1 MNRATVGNTSL
12 IALAVL
18 GTVFAQP
25 ACGIDLEEGVSG
37 SAMDKVQ
44 KHAERHESES
54 ENGHAP
60 ALPCL
65 SPLHAI
71 AGFERVSRR
80 EHFPKGAIL
89 LAEGHTAR
97 GVYVLCA
104 GRVKLSIT
112 SAEGKTS
119 IVRIARPG
127 DLLGI
132 HATLAGH
139 PYEATAETL
148 APCQVDFIPR
158 QDLLVLLDRQKSSG
172 LDLALAISKE
182 FTEFVEHTRVLL
194 LSVSAAEKLARL
206 LLRMEDQFGEHTTT
220 GIRFQTLLTQEEIAQ
235 MIGTSRE
242 TVTRVL
248 SEFRRKRIL
257 SFADNAIFV
266 SSRKD
271 LESVAAVRN

>member
-1 MNRATVGNTSL
+1 MLNIREH
-12 IALAVL
+12 I
-18 GTVFAQP
+18 
-25 ACGIDLEEGVSG
+25 
-37 SAMDKVQ
+37 
-44 KHAERHESES
+44 ERDDSHG
-54 ENGHAP
+54 ENGEAP
-60 ALPCL
+60 MLPCL

-127 DLLGI
+127 ALLGI

-158 QDLLVLLDRQKSSG
+158 KDLFLLLERQKSSG
-172 LDLALAISKE
+172 LDLAVAISKE

-194 LSVSAAEKLARL
+194 LAVSAAEKLARL
-206 LLRMEDQFGEHTTT
+206 ILRLEDQFGEPTKT
-220 GIRFQTLLTQEEIAQ
+220 GIRLQTLLTQEEIAQ

-242 TVTRVL
+242 TVTRVF
-248 SEFRRKRIL
+248 SNFRRRQMV
-257 SFADNAIFV
+257 SFANNAIYV
-266 SSRKD
+266 NNRKG
-271 LESVAAVRN
+271 LESVAFSELGDQDASVG